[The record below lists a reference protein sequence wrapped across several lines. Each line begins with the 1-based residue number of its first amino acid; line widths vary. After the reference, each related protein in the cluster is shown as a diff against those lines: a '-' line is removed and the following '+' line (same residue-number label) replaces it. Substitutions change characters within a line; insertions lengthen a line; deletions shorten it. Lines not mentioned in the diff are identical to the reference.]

1 MSCLYVRAYSPNVTA
16 ANMFMNCFSFCVVIL
31 ESFAL

>member
-1 MSCLYVRAYSPNVTA
+1 MFVRTHVSPNVTA